1 MATSVLLQQ
10 REVGMASPDDV
21 GETTVRFHAPSK
33 NVASVDTGLTA
44 HNVVDGLDVIRNMIS
59 RLEHVETNTRGI
71 VVQTMPIEVA
81 VSLLCQIDK
90 MGEADRVAH
99 VSFLRRSAL
108 AVLRQALTNA
118 TRATKRVE
126 LDSEI
131 KRALEW
137 AGILYFFEN
146 IQYCKLPGAE

>member
-1 MATSVLLQQ
+1 MATGVLLRLTQG
-10 REVGMASPDDV
+10 EVGMASPDDV
-21 GETTVRFHAPSK
+21 GDATVRFHAPSK
-33 NVASVDTGLTA
+33 TMVAAEPNAL
-44 HNVVDGLDVIRNMIS
+44 DGLDVIRNMIS
-59 RLEHVETNTRGI
+59 RLEQVETNTRGI
-71 VVQTMPIEVA
+71 VVQTMQIEVA
-81 VSLLCQIDK
+81 ISLLCQIDK
-90 MGEADRVAH
+90 MGEADRIAH